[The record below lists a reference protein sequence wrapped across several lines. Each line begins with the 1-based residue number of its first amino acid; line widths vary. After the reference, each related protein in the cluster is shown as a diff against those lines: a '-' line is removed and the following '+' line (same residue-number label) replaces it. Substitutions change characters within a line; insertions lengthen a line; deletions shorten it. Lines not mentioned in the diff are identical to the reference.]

1 MSKKKEE
8 LQVIL
13 LILEKAESKHYR
25 LILKS
30 KSSFVYTDLFRS
42 TSDRK
47 SSFVYRDLFRST
59 SARKYSFVYTDLQV
73 YFSP

>member
-42 TSDRK
+42 TSAPKPGIFK
-47 SSFVYRDLFRST
+47 SLVFYP
-59 SARKYSFVYTDLQV
+59 
-73 YFSP
+73 FSQLPLTP